1 MPSMPILVLGALVV
15 VAAALVGLVRRER
28 AHASRLDA
36 LAGRVHEL
44 SQRLEAAEGDV
55 ARVQTQADVA
65 ESLLVEKGVA
75 DEEDV
80 EAVRRRFDVDSGA
93 EQSRPRDGEL
103 H

>member
-1 MPSMPILVLGALVV
+1 MPVLA
-15 VAAALVGLVRRER
+15 AAALVLLAAALLGLLRRER
-28 AHASRLDA
+28 ARASELEA
-36 LAGRVHEL
+36 LLGQVREL
-44 SQRLEAAEGDV
+44 SQRLEATEQDV

-80 EAVRRRFDVDSGA
+80 EAVRRRFDGDSSA
-93 EQSRPRDGEL
+93 AYTRTRDGDL

>member
-1 MPSMPILVLGALVV
+1 MSVIAAASVLVL
-15 VAAALVGLVRRER
+15 AAALLGVVRRER
-28 AHASRLDA
+28 THVARLEV
-36 LAGRVHEL
+36 LAGQVREL

-80 EAVRRRFDVDSGA
+80 EAVRRRFDVDAGA
-93 EQSRPRDGEL
+93 TVSRPRDGEL

>member
-1 MPSMPILVLGALVV
+1 MPALAATAVVL
-15 VAAALVGLVRRER
+15 VAAALLGLIRRER
-28 AHASRLDA
+28 ARAAELDA
-36 LAGRVHEL
+36 LAGQVREL
-44 SQRLEAAEGDV
+44 STRLESAEQDL

-80 EAVRRRFDVDSGA
+80 AEVRRRFDAGDD
-93 EQSRPRDGEL
+93 SRPRDGDL